1 MRTALIA
8 LTILTL
14 SLPAALGEDELTE
27 TQAQAKHYWRIMR
40 RADVNSDDFV
50 GARDKLVELI
60 SQLPVDDYVE
70 VATVMMDRGAA
81 DMFNLTVIQMF
92 GREGLPKQDLAQLL
106 STEQRTWPQRIL
118 LRTYWKLARPEN
130 ETELRPQARL
140 DLVTLLADRLNALAS
155 AESVSYGEQRL
166 LSHMLQSV
174 LTRYAGQAEQ
184 VPAVATLYKA
194 MDAYLQTERPNDI
207 LAQSIADWK
216 TTSPT
221 PEIDNET
228 EALAALGHFNPM
240 VRARA
245 ATYLGMSILK
255 KPELGEKVL
264 ALLRAPGEGGDPR
277 DEVRAAAAEVFS
289 FALSYKPDVVIP
301 RMIDL
306 VVWDR
311 GVTVQR
317 SAGETLIAHS
327 NQATESFDL
336 LLDALEKRVPRP
348 GPRRAETILTTLGYL
363 VTPKTPAEK
372 KQRLLELAQI
382 YLFPGEQHAAAPQGA
397 LRALEALGEFAAPAM
412 PDIRKYRER
421 SADRLTRQYI
431 DRHVM
436 ESINPSAGG

>member
-8 LTILTL
+8 LMILTVAV
-14 SLPAALGEDELTE
+14 PVALGDEKLNKA
-27 TQAQAKHYWRIMR
+27 QAQAKHYWRIMR

-50 GARDKLVELI
+50 AARESLVQLI

-70 VATVMMDRGAA
+70 VATSMMDRGAA

-92 GREGLPKQDLAQLL
+92 GREGLPKQDLAKLL
-106 STEQRTWPQRIL
+106 NSTERTWPQRIL

-130 ETELRPQARL
+130 ETELTPQARL
-140 DLVTLLADRLNALAS
+140 ELVTLLADRLNALS
-155 AESVSYGEQRL
+155 QAETVSYGEQRL

-174 LTRYAGQAEQ
+174 LTRYAGQGDQ
-184 VPAVATLYKA
+184 IPAVKALYAA
-194 MDAYLQTERPNDI
+194 MDAYQQTERPNDI
-207 LAQSIADWK
+207 LARSIQDWK
-216 TTSPT
+216 TMSFDPD
-221 PEIDNET
+221 IDSQ
-228 EALAALGHFNPM
+228 AQAMQALGHFNPM
-240 VRARA
+240 VRTKA
-245 ATYLGMSILK
+245 ATYLGMTILK
-255 KPELGEKVL
+255 TPELGEKVL

-301 RMIDL
+301 QMVNL

-317 SAGETLIAHS
+317 AAGETLIAHS
-327 NQATESFDL
+327 NQAAESFDM

-348 GPRRAETILTTLGYL
+348 GPKRAETILTTLGYL
-363 VTPKTPAEK
+363 VTPQTPAEK
-372 KQRLLELAQI
+372 KQRLLELSQI

-397 LRALEALGEFAAPAM
+397 LRALEALGPFAAPAI
-412 PDIRKYRER
+412 PDIRKFRER